1 MLKPPRCADLGG
13 FVVPAFRT
21 TTKQIGVVMFDNIQC
36 NGEDW
41 VCFLDEAYRGNW
53 TAYAGDGT
61 HSVTGADEYWSN
73 V

>member
-1 MLKPPRCADLGG
+1 MLFPLLNA
-13 FVVPAFRT
+13 AQQ
-21 TTKQIGVVMFDNIQC
+21 TKVTAMFDNIQC